1 MRAIRVASA
10 ALLGLSALT
19 FTAPAA
25 VAYGGGEGE
34 GEGGHGTGE
43 SAHLSIGVMPEEVAP
58 GGHVTLTVRGCDET
72 ARVSSGVFD
81 TVTVPKGQKS
91 ASATV
96 DWDARPGATYTVT
109 VRCGRETEQAELTVS
124 ERAQGGGGHT
134 GSHEMPPGNP
144 EHGVRAGI
152 GGSIGGFDLKEIGL
166 GTALVTGSVGVAW
179 YRARRRAAA
188 GTAA

>member
-19 FTAPAA
+19 LTAPAA

-34 GEGGHGTGE
+34 GEGGHGNGE
-43 SAHLSIGVMPEEVAP
+43 STRLSLSVMPEEVSP
-58 GGHVTLTVRGCDET
+58 GGHVTLTVRGCEET

-81 TVTVPKGQKS
+81 TVTVPKGQSS
-91 ASATV
+91 ASTTV

-109 VRCGRETEQAELTVS
+109 VRCGHETEQAELTIS

-134 GSHEMPPGNP
+134 DPHGMPPGAL